1 MPGLGYAE
9 ETTTLASTQIHY
21 ADVTITAG
29 VEKLLSSP
37 TPVNG
42 VGEGEEGEVGS
53 TESVAVEVRWEMGV
67 FVVSVGVVI
76 MIGVL

>member
-53 TESVAVEVRWEMGV
+53 AESVAGKVRWDV
-67 FVVSVGVVI
+67 VSLVVSVGVVVAVV
-76 MIGVL
+76 VL

>member
-1 MPGLGYAE
+1 MPWLGYAE
-9 ETTTLASTQIHY
+9 DTTTLASTQIHY

-42 VGEGEEGEVGS
+42 VGEGEEGEEGS
-53 TESVAVEVRWEMGV
+53 AESVAVRVRWDVVG
-67 FVVSVGVVI
+67 FVVSVGVVVVV
-76 MIGVL
+76 GVL